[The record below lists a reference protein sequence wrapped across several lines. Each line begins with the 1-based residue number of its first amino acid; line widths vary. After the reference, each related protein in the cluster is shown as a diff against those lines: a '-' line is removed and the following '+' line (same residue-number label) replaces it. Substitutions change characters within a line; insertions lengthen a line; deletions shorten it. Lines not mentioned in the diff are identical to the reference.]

1 MAVGS
6 ARDKFPNDLL
16 LVQFL
21 RSVKRCAGQGPY
33 IFDQFGFEKT
43 LEELIAD
50 ILRMRDLMR
59 QQLPASAFSER
70 GIFKEETPYVAVLTR
85 SGYEFIVAFFAT
97 RVLGGAAIPF
107 GAYNDAIAEYTVC
120 VNEYMYC
127 RSN

>member
-21 RSVKRCAGQGPY
+21 RSAKRCAGQGPC
-33 IFDQFGFEKT
+33 IHDHFGFEKT

-59 QQLPASAFSER
+59 QQLPASAFSDR
-70 GIFKEETPYVAVLTR
+70 GIFREETPYVAVLTR

-107 GAYNDAIAEYTVC
+107 GAYILRIAHSLFVFNGQC
-120 VNEYMYC
+120 N
-127 RSN
+127 

>member
-21 RSVKRCAGQGPY
+21 RSAKRCAGQGPY
-33 IFDQFGFEKT
+33 IHDHFGYEKSF
-43 LEELIAD
+43 EELIAD

-59 QQLPASAFSER
+59 QQLPASAFTER
-70 GIFKEETPYVAVLTR
+70 GVFKDEAPYVAVLTR

-97 RVLGGAAIPF
+97 RVLGGAPIPF
-107 GAYNDAIAEYTVC
+107 GT
-120 VNEYMYC
+120 
-127 RSN
+127 

>member
-21 RSVKRCAGQGPY
+21 RSAKRCAGQGPY
-33 IFDQFGFEKT
+33 IYDHFGFEKT
-43 LEELIAD
+43 MEELIAD

-70 GIFKEETPYVAVLTR
+70 GIFNEETPYVAVLTR

-107 GAYNDAIAEYTVC
+107 GACNALSIQ
-120 VNEYMYC
+120 
-127 RSN
+127 RLSN